1 MTARQ
6 AVGRKPVLA
15 GFLVPILLI
24 LAFAETAVRAVDDLA
39 HAMAAG
45 TPRLE
50 APSRIATNRRLLE
63 TLRHAALRLAV
74 DPDPDTIAAARMA
87 HVALIAAGA
96 LDMPSTNPP
105 PTLPLKP
112 PPWADVSTRLQAL
125 GQAVVTG
132 TGGAESAHAL
142 TAFQR
147 DTMDPALTALQT
159 DLAALEEA
167 ARARASSLPREI
179 AATATATGRILLSL
193 AGAVLLATILAGI
206 LTARRPRS
214 RVTEPQPDRLGGLLR
229 AVEQDVD
236 ALAWAETA
244 EQLVSKT
251 HATTRRI
258 GQSSA
263 LIANATEAAGAAGRI
278 VHDITGE
285 ARRIGDLVSLIR
297 AIAGQTALATPVAL
311 AAEVRVLA
319 GETRQA
325 ADAIAGQIAGVHA
338 IAQGSASAIH
348 DLAMAIAEVSR
359 VAAGIA
365 VAVERIG
372 QDTTD
377 SAAALPRAHAS
388 GLHDALAR
396 QAAALTEEVN
406 HLVKT
411 ARQYPIRV
419 A

>member
-1 MTARQ
+1 MTAPQ

-50 APSRIATNRRLLE
+50 APTRIATSRRLLE

-74 DPDPDTIAAARMA
+74 DPDPDTIAATRMA

-96 LDMPSTNPP
+96 LDTPSTNPP
-105 PTLPLKP
+105 PWT
-112 PPWADVSTRLQAL
+112 DISTRLQAL

-132 TGGAESAHAL
+132 TGGAEAAHAL
-142 TAFQR
+142 AAFQR
-147 DTMDPALTALQT
+147 DTMEPALSALQT

-167 ARARASSLPREI
+167 ARARANSLPREI

-193 AGAVLLATILAGI
+193 AGAVLLATLLAAI
-206 LTARRPRS
+206 LTALRPRS
-214 RVTEPQPDRLGGLLR
+214 RVTDPQPDRLGGLLR

-236 ALAWAETA
+236 ALAWAETV
-244 EQLVSKT
+244 EQLVSET

-258 GQSSA
+258 GQSSG
-263 LIANATEAAGAAGRI
+263 LIANATEAAGAASRI

-297 AIAGQTALATPVAL
+297 AIARQTAVATPDAL
-311 AAEVRVLA
+311 SAEVRVLA

-348 DLAMAIAEVSR
+348 DLALAIAEVNR
-359 VAAGIA
+359 VATGIA

-372 QDTTD
+372 QDTTH

-396 QAAALTEEVN
+396 QAAALTAEVD